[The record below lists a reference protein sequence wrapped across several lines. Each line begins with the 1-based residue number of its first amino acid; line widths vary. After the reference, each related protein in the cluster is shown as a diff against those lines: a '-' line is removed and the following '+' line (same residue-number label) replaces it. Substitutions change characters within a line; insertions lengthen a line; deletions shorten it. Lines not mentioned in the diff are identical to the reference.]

1 MAAKSLED
9 VLQAAGNPVQML
21 RNSQIGAYVYPVV
34 GAEFSNWRS
43 EQYAWQHSAV
53 LFDQT
58 HHMVNL
64 YARGRDAVRLMS
76 ELTINSFSNF
86 PVNRAKQMVPC
97 THDGHVIGD
106 GILFHL
112 AEEEVVFVGRNPT
125 ANWIQFNAETGGY
138 DVEITY
144 DNRSPSIPDGKL
156 VTREEYRFQI
166 QGPNA
171 WAVIEKLHGGPLEQ
185 LKFFHMAT
193 MNIAGRPVRTLRHG
207 MAGAPGLEIW
217 GPYAEK
223 DEIRDAILAA
233 GAEFGLIPVRQP
245 RLSVE
250 HAGVGLDPVAAAGHL
265 HRRED
270 EALSRVA
277 RRRQLRGRRLD
288 RRQLRLGQY
297 RGLLPHSVRPGLRAV
312 REVRP

>member
-1 MAAKSLED
+1 MSQNLES
-9 VLQAAGNPVQML
+9 VLKAAGNPVEML

-97 THDGHVIGD
+97 TYDGHVIGD

-112 AEEEVVFVGRNPT
+112 ADEEVVFVGRNPT

-138 DVEITY
+138 DVETTY

-156 VTREEYRFQI
+156 VTRQEYRFQI

-171 WAVIEKLHGGPLEQ
+171 WAVIEKLHGGPLE
-185 LKFFHMAT
+185 L
-193 MNIAGRPVRTLRHG
+193 
-207 MAGAPGLEIW
+207 W
-217 GPYAEK
+217 
-223 DEIRDAILAA
+223 
-233 GAEFGLIPVRQP
+233 
-245 RLSVE
+245 
-250 HAGVGLDPVAAAGHL
+250 
-265 HRRED
+265 
-270 EALSRVA
+270 RVA
-277 RRRQLRGRRLD
+277 RVRNEAHGGVGDSSRHPARGACVTLVMLPGNKEHVGLQRL
-288 RRQLRLGQY
+288 QAV
-297 RGLLPHSVRPGLRAV
+297 PHGFHGSLACAPQ
-312 REVRP
+312 